1 MSSPGWSRTTDSPA
15 SASQVITG
23 VCCHYNS
30 YSQVRKDT
38 GWQGAVAQL
47 PHHINANSLSSCQ
60 HRDSAAWLGPV
71 PRCRHPR
78 NSRLSRWK
86 VSYSSPGFNSTGGNH
101 VISSSD
107 PEKAAQKSKTVSCLK
122 YIQLEKKKSL
132 RQQEGRLSPGDDGT
146 DSPEPHG
153 SGKVNWNWGWGSF
166 SKMLAAQRRACGA
179 VGSVLVAVS
188 SMLKIYML
196 KALQLTW

>member
-38 GWQGAVAQL
+38 GWHGAVAQL

-86 VSYSSPGFNSTGGNH
+86 VSYSSPGFNSTGGKPCDL
-101 VISSSD
+101 IKWPREGSSKIQNCFLLKIHSAGKEEI
-107 PEKAAQKSKTVSCLK
+107 PSAAGRTFVTWRWWHWFPRTTL
-122 YIQLEKKKSL
+122 IREGQLELGL
-132 RQQEGRLSPGDDGT
+132 R
-146 DSPEPHG
+146 
-153 SGKVNWNWGWGSF
+153 F
-166 SKMLAAQRRACGA
+166 
-179 VGSVLVAVS
+179 
-188 SMLKIYML
+188 I
-196 KALQLTW
+196 